1 VYPEKLFHTKIKK
14 YWVMD
19 KIEIFLEIKQVRS
32 VRELQVLEG
41 GEYVRKI
48 GQVYFQYMPDGKYLT
63 RVITERTNGEWI
75 VKMINQ
81 KAIYVPT
88 ENIKAEQ
95 G

>member
-1 VYPEKLFHTKIKK
+1 M
-14 YWVMD
+14 MD
-19 KIEIFLEIKQVRS
+19 KIGIFLEIRLVHS

-63 RVITERTNGEWI
+63 RVISERTNGEWI